1 MGDHRRADR
10 VAEIIR
16 EEVAQFLTSGVKD
29 PRLVALVTVTAV
41 DVTRDLKHARIFVS
55 LLGSDADKASSLEAL
70 ASMTGH
76 LRTRVARVMRLR
88 VAPQLAFR
96 ADESVER
103 AARIESLLAQV
114 RDRKSDDRGSG
125 T

>member
-1 MGDHRRADR
+1 M
-10 VAEIIR
+10 
-16 EEVAQFLTSGVKD
+16 KD